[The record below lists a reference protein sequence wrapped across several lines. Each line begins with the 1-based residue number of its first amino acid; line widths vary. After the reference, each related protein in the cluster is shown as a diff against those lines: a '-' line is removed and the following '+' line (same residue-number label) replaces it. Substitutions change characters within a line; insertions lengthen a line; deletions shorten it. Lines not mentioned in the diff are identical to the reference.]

1 MAHELVFNG
10 APQGSEEWLQAR
22 VGMLTGTD
30 ASVLFVG
37 NGKDWGVGAVT
48 LARKLVAEML
58 TGQSQ
63 DLTLKVA
70 YRDLE
75 INGELIKEGDFYY
88 SDFETGVTKWGHV
101 HEDRSRELI
110 LEQHGIQFEKLGFV
124 SIKNKMVGV
133 SPDGFSE
140 QGGVRR
146 VLEMKHPNTQ
156 KVIAY
161 LDDRGLLFEEH
172 QHQIIHE
179 AYVLMA
185 DEVWLA
191 ARDPRLPD
199 PLDSVF
205 ALEVIKGEKL
215 QRLVEI
221 YEQKVRSFIY
231 YVKQLEKKINNI
243 GLKVLGLD

>member
-1 MAHELVFNG
+1 MKHQLIFHE
-10 APQGSEEWLQAR
+10 AEQGSDEWLKSR
-22 VGMLTGTD
+22 IGMLTGTD

-37 NGKDWGVGAVT
+37 NGKDWGVGAIT

-63 DLTLKVA
+63 DLTLKWS
-70 YRDLE
+70 
-75 INGELIKEGDFYY
+75 EGLSEFYY
-88 SDFETGVTKWGHV
+88 DSFEKGVTKWGHV

-110 LEQHGIQFEKLGFV
+110 LEQRGVKFEKVGFV
-124 SIKNKMVGV
+124 SIKDKIVGV

-140 QGGVRR
+140 QDGVRR

-156 KVIAY
+156 KVVSY
-161 LDDRGLLFEEH
+161 LDDAGLIFEEH
-172 QHQIIHE
+172 QHQCIHE

-185 DEVWLA
+185 DEVWIA
-191 ARDPRLPD
+191 ARDPRLPE
-199 PLDSVF
+199 PLDTLF
-205 ALEVIKGEKL
+205 ALEIIKGEKL

-231 YVKQLEKKINNI
+231 YVKKLKEKII
-243 GLKVLGLD
+243 SLA